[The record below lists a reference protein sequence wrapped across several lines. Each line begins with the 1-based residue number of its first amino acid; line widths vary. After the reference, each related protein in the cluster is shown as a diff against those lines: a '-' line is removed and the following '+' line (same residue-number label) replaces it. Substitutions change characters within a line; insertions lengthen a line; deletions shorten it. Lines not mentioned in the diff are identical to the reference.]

1 MENQSPIQYNIF
13 LSGSLCVE
21 LYCHY
26 LLCCREKKGLCW
38 VVFGRAYHWVISSI
52 SKWSTSTDVAI
63 LVNVIPAWQH
73 TPRKQ
78 PSQKISIFFVLFITE
93 PAISYATWLFQV
105 WLYIIRYQ
113 SVNEVEKKD
122 GDEMSINIQ
131 TIVFAQSTDGEPER
145 CWSSGWCWSQHVTE
159 RRWRRIQQSFHHC
172 FHHLYWEGKC
182 LRLPMTCGVMNEGR

>member
-1 MENQSPIQYNIF
+1 MENQPPIQNNIF

-21 LYCHY
+21 LYSHC
-26 LLCCREKKGLCW
+26 LLCCREKVCVR

-52 SKWSTSTDVAI
+52 SKQSTSTDVAI

-78 PSQKISIFFVLFITE
+78 PSQTEYFFCFVHHRACNQLWNTDISGLTVHYT
-93 PAISYATWLFQV
+93 A
-105 WLYIIRYQ
+105 
-113 SVNEVEKKD
+113 SVSEWSGKKRWRWNEH
-122 GDEMSINIQ
+122 SINIQ

-159 RRWRRIQQSFHHC
+159 MKKNTAVSITVSI
-172 FHHLYWEGKC
+172 
-182 LRLPMTCGVMNEGR
+182 TSVGRESVYGYLWLVE